1 MMEARL
7 HRGLRWAAMRQFVTG
22 LVGTLG
28 AVAYTHF
35 IQPED
40 LGAYALAALV
50 YGGLF
55 LLVQALQPLRDV
67 ATGLSFNLCRSGW
80 RSLRLPGHLFSGL
93 GRDFELLPRSRLDRL
108 GRCCVE
114 LRV

>member
-1 MMEARL
+1 MQSLEARMQS
-7 HRGLRWAAMRQFVTG
+7 GLRWAAMRQIVTG

-40 LGAYALAALV
+40 LGAYALASLV

-55 LLVQALQPLRDV
+55 LLVQAPIRDAV
-67 ATGLSFNLCRSGW
+67 VYFQEQESSAR
-80 RSLRLPGHLFSGL
+80 R
-93 GRDFELLPRSRLDRL
+93 
-108 GRCCVE
+108 
-114 LRV
+114 